1 MWVSR
6 CVSGWVGCLCFLFIS
21 FMCTSSCFAVLPC
34 SCPELKNTLSC
45 RAPLP
50 ALCTLEPR
58 NAFQANLSK
67 MVVTWPIPSI
77 GVSMPNSKRG
87 GLPLLRS
94 LIHNVTLVNSRLG
107 ARQEHVTMQAQIQW
121 ACHCQAWAWRCSLSG
136 PNAATHLCL
145 VPTCTKR

>member
-1 MWVSR
+1 M
-6 CVSGWVGCLCFLFIS
+6 CEWVGGLFVLSFYIS
-21 FMCTSSCFAVLPC
+21 FMCTYSCFAVLPC
-34 SCPELKNTLSC
+34 SCPELNTLSC

-50 ALCTLEPR
+50 ALCTLEPH

-87 GLPLLRS
+87 GLPLLVS
-94 LIHNVTLVNSRLG
+94 LIHYVALVNSRLG
-107 ARQEHVTMQAQIQW
+107 ARQEHVTMQAKIQW
-121 ACHCQAWAWRCSLSG
+121 ACHRQTCDRRSCSLSG